1 MRSYFQISGTV
12 FGIIAL
18 AHALRVLR
26 QWPAQIAG
34 WTVPMWVS
42 VVAALL
48 TGVLAVWA
56 FRAVGQA
63 KR

>member
-12 FGIIAL
+12 FGIVAL
-18 AHALRVLR
+18 AHVIRVLQ
-26 QWPAQIAG
+26 QWPAQVAG

-48 TGVLAVWA
+48 TGALAIWA
-56 FRAVGQA
+56 FRLAGHA